1 MASTRTIEQWQ
12 NIKDVS
18 YLDYSYFLFIFAAI
32 MEKEVTIPSSEST
45 DRRSVYTSLLPQALS
60 LVSGERNYI
69 GVLANMTALLR
80 QTFGERFF
88 WVGFYLVCDGEL
100 RLGPFQGTMACFSI
114 ARGRG
119 VCGTAW
125 EKDSTLIVSDVD
137 QFPGHIACS
146 SESRSE
152 IVVPLHDSNGVVTGV
167 LDIDSR
173 SLDAFDD
180 IDREGLEALCLLL
193 NKDKYDIKCF

>member
-1 MASTRTIEQWQ
+1 M
-12 NIKDVS
+12 
-18 YLDYSYFLFIFAAI
+18 DYSNFLFTFAAI
-32 MEKEVTIPSSEST
+32 MDKEVTIPSLEST
-45 DRRSVYTSLLPQALS
+45 DRRSVYTSLLPQARS

-69 GVLANMTALLR
+69 GVLANVTALLR

-88 WVGFYLVCDGEL
+88 WVGFYLVCDSEL

-125 EKDSTLIVSDVD
+125 EKDSTLIVGDVD

-193 NKDKYDIKCF
+193 NKDKYDIQCF

>member
-1 MASTRTIEQWQ
+1 MNQTT
-12 NIKDVS
+12 
-18 YLDYSYFLFIFAAI
+18 
-32 MEKEVTIPSSEST
+32 TPIPSEEGTS
-45 DRRSVYTSLLPQALS
+45 RREAYVALLPQLRS
-60 LVSGERNYI
+60 LVDGERNYI
-69 GVLANMTALLR
+69 GILANVTALLR
-80 QTFGERFF
+80 ETFGERFF
-88 WVGFYLVCDGEL
+88 WVGFYLVSDGML

-125 EKDSTLIVSDVD
+125 EQDSTIIVDDVE

-152 IVVPLHDSNGVVTGV
+152 IVVPMHDCHGHVTGV

-173 SLDAFDD
+173 ELGAFDD
-180 IDREGLEALCLLL
+180 ADREGLEAVCSLLDI
-193 NKDKYDIKCF
+193 DKYDIKWN

>member
-1 MASTRTIEQWQ
+1 MKQTTSP
-12 NIKDVS
+12 
-18 YLDYSYFLFIFAAI
+18 L
-32 MEKEVTIPSSEST
+32 PSEEDTSL
-45 DRRSVYTSLLPQALS
+45 RRETYDTLLPQLRS
-60 LVSGERNYI
+60 LVDGERNFI
-69 GVLANMTALLR
+69 GVLANVTALLR

-88 WVGFYLVCDGEL
+88 WVGFYLVSDGKL
-100 RLGPFQGTMACFSI
+100 RLGPFQGTMACFTI

-125 EKDSTLIVSDVD
+125 EQDSTIIVDDVE

-152 IVVPLHDSNGVVTGV
+152 IVVPMHDAHGNVTGV

-173 SLDAFDD
+173 ELGAFNAV
-180 IDREGLEALCLLL
+180 DREGLEAVCSLLDI
-193 NKDKYDIKCF
+193 DKYDIKWN

>member
-1 MASTRTIEQWQ
+1 MKQTSTPSPSE
-12 NIKDVS
+12 
-18 YLDYSYFLFIFAAI
+18 
-32 MEKEVTIPSSEST
+32 EKSPSPAQPLEESA
-45 DRRSVYTSLLPQALS
+45 RRREAYTALLPQLRS
-60 LVSGERNYI
+60 LVEGERNYI
-69 GVLANMTALLR
+69 GVLANVTALLR

-88 WVGFYLVCDGEL
+88 WVGFYLVSDGQL

-125 EKDSTLIVSDVD
+125 ERDTTIIVDDVER
-137 QFPGHIACS
+137 FPGHIACS

-152 IVVPLHDSNGVVTGV
+152 IVVPLHDSQGRVTGV

-173 SLDAFDD
+173 ELCAFDD
-180 IDREGLEALCLLL
+180 ADREGLEAACRLL
-193 NKDKYDIKCF
+193 DIEQFDTKWY

>member
-1 MASTRTIEQWQ
+1 MNQTST
-12 NIKDVS
+12 
-18 YLDYSYFLFIFAAI
+18 
-32 MEKEVTIPSSEST
+32 PSAEET
-45 DRRSVYTSLLPQALS
+45 ALRREAYTALLPQLQS
-60 LVSGERNYI
+60 LVEGEHNYI
-69 GVLANMTALLR
+69 GVLANVTALLR

-88 WVGFYLVCDGEL
+88 WVGFYLVSNGKL

-125 EKDSTLIVSDVD
+125 DQDTTIVVDDVE

-146 SESRSE
+146 TESRSE
-152 IVVPLHDSNGVVTGV
+152 IVVPLHDTTGRVTGV

-173 SLDAFDD
+173 ELGAFDD
-180 IDREGLEALCLLL
+180 ADREGLEAVCRLLDI
-193 NKDKYDIKCF
+193 DKYDIKCY